1 MGATAAEVQAMVI
14 GAGMRLVAVG
24 IMAGIL
30 ASFLLLRFLQS
41 QIWGV
46 TAHDPMTF
54 AAVAGILALTGIAAC
69 YFPSLLAAR
78 VDPAFTLRSE

>member
-1 MGATAAEVQAMVI
+1 
-14 GAGMRLVAVG
+14 MRLVAVG